1 MKHTHK
7 GSLMTDIILDTFKL
21 NGLLVVEGDLLIS
34 DLGLTSARWKVLGAL
49 SNGLEAMTV
58 SDIARMM
65 GQSRQAVQ
73 RLSNEMLKDGLL
85 EAQIN
90 PKHQRAKL
98 MKLTEKGIQAYEQ
111 AMQKQV
117 PWVNRIASDFEEKD
131 LKLASSILEK
141 LVRQLDS

>member
-73 RLSNEMLKDGLL
+73 RLSRRMVRCILLMAHRQRGARLLQKPTWNGLP
-85 EAQIN
+85 IR
-90 PKHQRAKL
+90 KRTK
-98 MKLTEKGIQAYEQ
+98 
-111 AMQKQV
+111 
-117 PWVNRIASDFEEKD
+117 S
-131 LKLASSILEK
+131 
-141 LVRQLDS
+141 

>member
-1 MKHTHK
+1 MKHTRK

-21 NGLLVVEGDLLIS
+21 NGLLVAEGDLLIS

-117 PWVNRIASDFEEKD
+117 PWVNGIASDFEEKD
-131 LKLASSILEK
+131 LELASSILEK
-141 LVRQLDS
+141 LIRQLDS